1 MQTVSKLTS
10 KYQATIPQIVRETL
24 NLNQGDTV
32 AFDIT
37 DGVVQLR
44 RATPVD
50 LIYAQAL
57 SATLEEWHS
66 PADDKAYGD
75 L

>member
-66 PADDKAYGD
+66 AADDKAYGE

>member
-10 KYQATIPQIVRETL
+10 KYQATIPQVVREAL
-24 NLNQGDTV
+24 SLNQGDTV
-32 AFDIT
+32 AFDIA
-37 DGVVQLR
+37 DGVVRLR
-44 RATPVD
+44 RASPVD
-50 LIYAQAL
+50 LIYAQGL

-66 PADDKAYGD
+66 PADDKAYSD